1 MQSGGSPAI
10 STATHQASLS
20 LVRPCSIVASPLPS
34 TDISLASLDRCGR
47 ARLPP
52 LRPSQTSL
60 SASFC
65 CTLQPPDAVWS
76 PNAVQTTRTA
86 HSPSNI
92 MTRHSQPPSAA
103 ALQHL
108 LMPRYHDL
116 SQVQSTRLTPLA
128 TRPSSS
134 PPTGRTGR
142 RRGHI
147 VAPPRSR
154 RHMYSTC
161 PTASRS
167 THWETVRLS
176 LTHGATHSWYIQALP
191 SCYPSLFERQSSP
204 SRGSHSR
211 D

>member
-1 MQSGGSPAI
+1 MPRSRASSSPSERSSRSRVHLPPSAQPSAQPCHQQEQTLFKHRPSAVVAAVSPSSPPCHHRRPALIPRSHICPDHTSLSVQSARVQSQVQSDHTSLLMQSGGSPAV

-34 TDISLASLDRCGR
+34 TDLSLASLDRCGR

-108 LMPRYHDL
+108 LMP
-116 SQVQSTRLTPLA
+116 
-128 TRPSSS
+128 
-134 PPTGRTGR
+134 
-142 RRGHI
+142 
-147 VAPPRSR
+147 
-154 RHMYSTC
+154 
-161 PTASRS
+161 
-167 THWETVRLS
+167 
-176 LTHGATHSWYIQALP
+176 
-191 SCYPSLFERQSSP
+191 
-204 SRGSHSR
+204 
-211 D
+211 